1 MEDCRRPRSESSTG
15 VEDVNATHIAVS
27 YLEKHYPQYKMVNI
41 SNYLIFHIKIFVKN
55 NEYNLYKFIETQT
68 IFVDVVK
75 DVVHR
80 VVA

>member
-1 MEDCRRPRSESSTG
+1 M
-15 VEDVNATHIAVS
+15 NATHIAVS

-55 NEYNLYKFIETQT
+55 NEYNLYKFTETQT